1 MLRLAVQPPSRARP
15 GVALYPP
22 VAARLS
28 SETSIY
34 EELSQTWVVTTL
46 IRHSGEVIY
55 EQLGGKVADSAHPLP
70 ENSHGNGS
78 SGNRSKDR
86 AYFYF
91 PDLTIHEPGRYRI
104 RMSLMKMDYS
114 CDTSPGGV
122 VRVCEEVD
130 SRSIV
135 VEDVAPDHARL
146 SE

>member
-15 GVALYPP
+15 GVTLHHP
-22 VAARLS
+22 VAVCLS

-34 EELSQTWVVTTL
+34 EELSQTWAVATL
-46 IRHSGEVIY
+46 VRHSGEVLY

-70 ENSHGNGS
+70 EITNASGS
-78 SGNRSKDR
+78 STDTSKDR

-114 CDTSPGGV
+114 CDASPDGV

-135 VEDVAPDHARL
+135 VEDAAQDHARP